1 MWLRLR
7 VTAKKR
13 GRDPSRSGGGSARK
27 IQRECVNSVKKLQRR
42 EIGGFPRMARG
53 ASSNAPEKFRNIQLQ
68 AKVAIIAAQTKLE
81 AAQQQ
86 KDELK
91 LKLSELVNEQDL
103 KALNFKLRWLGW
115 KVSRFK
121 LLQLISGF

>member
-1 MWLRLR
+1 MENPKKSALRLRMR

-13 GRDPSRSGGGSARK
+13 GRDVSTSAGAGARK

-68 AKVAIIAAQTKLE
+68 VSFGNYWWLVLGSKVTIVVGY
-81 AAQQQ
+81 
-86 KDELK
+86 DWY
-91 LKLSELVNEQDL
+91 
-103 KALNFKLRWLGW
+103 WLIRAWLAG
-115 KVSRFK
+115 
-121 LLQLISGF
+121 